1 MSNRQARREQSRT
14 ARAPRT
20 NRPAPGGRPPQRTG
34 GGPDL
39 FSRPYLIAVTI
50 IVVALAV
57 VLGIMMS
64 RGSSSNSSAYVVA
77 LEKAAK
83 DLPLDKAN
91 GTKLGDD
98 SAPIKLTQFEDYQ
111 CPFCLKYTA
120 TQEPL
125 LVEEYVKTG
134 KMQIIYNHLP
144 ILGKGES
151 LQAAIASECAAD
163 QNKFWQYHNL
173 LFTTEAKAGQADAGN
188 EQIDAGRFSNANL
201 KQFASDVGIDRTAF
215 DKCFDNSSDKVTLL
229 AAESS
234 QAKSFGI
241 QGTPGFLINGS
252 PIGTGTPATIDDWR
266 KALDQFLSATPPP
279 ASPTAAGTAATG
291 SPAASAS
298 PTAAG
303 TAAAGSPPAS
313 ASPAAAGTAATG
325 SPAAA
330 TVAPTR

>member
-14 ARAPRT
+14 ARTPRT

-50 IVVALAV
+50 VVVALAV
-57 VLGIMMS
+57 VLGIMAT
-64 RGSSSNSSAYVVA
+64 RGSGGESSTYVTA

-98 SAPIKLTQFEDYQ
+98 NAPIKLTEFEDFQ

-120 TQEPL
+120 TQEPAL
-125 LVEEYVKTG
+125 IEEYVKTG
-134 KMQIIYNHLP
+134 KMQIIYNQFP
-144 ILGKGES
+144 IVGKGES
-151 LQAAIASECAAD
+151 VQAAIASQCAAD

-173 LFTTEAKAGQADAGN
+173 LFLTQAKAGQADPNN
-188 EQIDAGRFSNANL
+188 EKIDVGRYSNAKL
-201 KQFASDVGIDRTAF
+201 KQYASDVGLDRVAF

-229 AAESS
+229 ADQSRL
-234 QAKSFGI
+234 AKSFGI
-241 QGTPGFLINGS
+241 NGTPSFLINGS
-252 PIGTGTPATIDDWR
+252 PIGTGTLASIEDWR
-266 KALDQFLSATPPP
+266 KALDQILSATP
-279 ASPTAAGTAATG
+279 
-291 SPAASAS
+291 PAASAS
-298 PTAAG
+298 PAAAG
-303 TAAAGSPPAS
+303 T
-313 ASPAAAGTAATG
+313 AAAGTAATG
-325 SPAAA
+325 SPAAGSPAAA

>member
-14 ARAPRT
+14 ARTPRT

-50 IVVALAV
+50 VVVALAV
-57 VLGIMMS
+57 VLGVMAT
-64 RGSSSNSSAYVVA
+64 RGSSGESSAYVTA

-91 GTKLGDD
+91 GVKLGDD
-98 SAPIKLTQFEDYQ
+98 SAPIKLTQFEDFQ

-120 TQEPL
+120 TQEPA

-134 KMQIIYNHLP
+134 KMQIIYAQLP

-151 LQAAIASECAAD
+151 MQAAIASLCAAD

-173 LFTTEAKAGQADAGN
+173 LFLTEAKAGQADANNEKIDVGRYGN
-188 EQIDAGRFSNANL
+188 DKL
-201 KQFASDVGIDRTAF
+201 KQYASDLGLDRTAF
-215 DKCFDNSSDKVTLL
+215 DKCFDNNSEKVALVDTQNR
-229 AAESS
+229 

-241 QGTPGFLINGS
+241 NGTPGFLINGS
-252 PIGTGTPATIDDWR
+252 PIGTGTPESIEAWR
-266 KALDQFLSATPPP
+266 KALDAFLSATPP
-279 ASPTAAGTAATG
+279 AATGSPAAGTAATG
-291 SPAASAS
+291 SPAA
-298 PTAAG
+298 T
-303 TAAAGSPPAS
+303 
-313 ASPAAAGTAATG
+313 
-325 SPAAA
+325 
-330 TVAPTR
+330 PTR

>member
-50 IVVALAV
+50 VVVALAA
-57 VLGIMMS
+57 VLVIMMS
-64 RGSSSNSSAYVVA
+64 RASGGESSAYVVA

-83 DLPLDKAN
+83 DLPLEKAN
-91 GTKLGDD
+91 GSKLGDD

-111 CPFCLKYTA
+111 CPYCLKYTS

-151 LQAAIASECAAD
+151 LQAAVASQCAAD
-163 QNKFWQYHNL
+163 QNKFWPYHNL
-173 LFTTEAKAGQADAGN
+173 LFTIEAKAGQADTNN
-188 EQIDAGRFSNANL
+188 EKVDVGRFSNDKL
-201 KQFASDVGIDRTAF
+201 KQFASDTGIDRTAF
-215 DKCFDNSSDKVTLL
+215 DKCFDNSSDKITVL
-229 AAESS
+229 AEQSRL
-234 QAKSFGI
+234 AKSFGI
-241 QGTPGFLINGS
+241 NGTPGFLINGS
-252 PIGTGTPATIDDWR
+252 PIGTGTPASIEDWR
-266 KALDQFLSATPPP
+266 KALDAFLSATPPP

-291 SPAASAS
+291 SPTAS
-298 PTAAG
+298 PT
-303 TAAAGSPPAS
+303 
-313 ASPAAAGTAATG
+313 
-325 SPAAA
+325 
-330 TVAPTR
+330 R